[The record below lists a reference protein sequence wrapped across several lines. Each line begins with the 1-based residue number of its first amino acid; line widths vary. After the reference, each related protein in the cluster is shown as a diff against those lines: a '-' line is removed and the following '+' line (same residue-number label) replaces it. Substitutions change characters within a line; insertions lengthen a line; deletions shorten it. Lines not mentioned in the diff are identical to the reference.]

1 MNWFDNPITDIYKK
15 EASKFNDDIKKL
27 ESEKLALEDS
37 LKSEQQRAA
46 QDALDL
52 VWEQFSDNVW
62 KGRLYE
68 YYIGYLCESKGWQVQ
83 YNGVTNGVN
92 DKGRDLICNK
102 GNTVLIV
109 QCKNWSKFQV
119 YENEIYQLAGTVQA
133 YKLDLLAKNPQ
144 AKVKVTGVLCTS
156 TSLSP
161 EAKNAAKTLGIKF
174 RENKTLQQFPMVK
187 ATTDNNGER
196 RYYVPTDPDY
206 ENVVAVQRFNNAL
219 SAQNAGFT
227 R

>member
-1 MNWFDNPITDIYKK
+1 MNWFANPITDIYKK
-15 EASKFNDDIKKL
+15 EASKLNGDIKKL
-27 ESEKLALEDS
+27 QSEKLALEAS

-46 QDALDL
+46 QSALDL

-144 AKVKVTGVLCTS
+144 AKVAVTGAFCTS
-156 TSLSP
+156 TSLLP

-187 ATTDNNGER
+187 ATTDNG
-196 RYYVPTDPDY
+196 
-206 ENVVAVQRFNNAL
+206 
-219 SAQNAGFT
+219 
-227 R
+227 